1 MSHSER
7 SSGRPGLPTTGR
19 RYQRR
24 TIGNRAAN
32 VQKGATTTQRKS
44 VITGDVVKDLMKAT
58 KASRDIKR
66 QQIDARHRWFFD
78 KIADYCQLAP
88 DVVEDQILDS
98 DFTLFDN
105 FFKENGS
112 RVLLVFRMPENA
124 DGKEKKGSQKL
135 IVTSGEDIRL
145 VGSCIYFFRI
155 SNEKELIDKFMDRDV
170 YFGTIEAPDGDLLT
184 AVRTMLDSLV
194 IPSLLK
200 NTDWGKLSN
209 NGSNAIVS
217 NFITGLE
224 DFSKLLESAKAN
236 LSETFIS
243 SVKLNMPDDLP
254 IQGLTTPQ
262 QYQNTAGNFD
272 LVTQL
277 EGIVASWCKQI
288 EQVLAQSEQMRKEAD
303 DTGPNSELVYWKERM
318 ASFNALLDQIK
329 SQPCKTTIGIL
340 FAAKSKIIKH
350 WKTLDARITDA
361 ANEAKDNVK
370 YLYTLMKFCKPLKR
384 CSPVEMLDCIPGL
397 INAIRMI
404 NSISRYYNT
413 SERMTSLFV
422 KVTNQ
427 MVSACKN
434 YILKDVSK
442 VWELPRDQAL
452 QRIED
457 CLHLNTEYQAC
468 FRRTKEKLKESPNDK
483 QFDFSE
489 KYIFGKFEIFSR
501 RLEKVKDMLLTM
513 DRFSILAISKIEGMD
528 AHNKQWTSVVGM
540 AKKKNYDILDH
551 RRQEFEVD
559 YDDFLRAVELL
570 QSKLQKHMET
580 CVDRQTSTWK
590 SLLMLKKFEDMPQL
604 QLDLEEKWFKC
615 LISYGKDLEN
625 IRKQYQKLKDNPPI
639 PRNMPPISGRIAW
652 ARQLYEVID
661 KPMQLLGTQKHIV
674 NTAEGRK
681 IVKNFNRMAAV
692 LVEFEVLYHQG
703 WTQAVEKAITGL
715 KSSLLVEHPETKK
728 LYVNM
733 DPHVW
738 ELLRETRIMILM
750 ELEVPNAAKS
760 LRVNIYTMKHN
771 WTRLESI
778 LADYDSLIKQIPKI
792 FLRAMGPII
801 SRVDEAIKP
810 GKSIM
815 SWTSMNLDSYTKNI
829 YVELNNLEKVM
840 RRVRDMHDVQL
851 ESVLASISASP
862 LVEIPQDDVYAVDE
876 FLDMFERETKAKCT
890 KLARQMELIEIS
902 LHDIITYLKQNYNEY
917 ELVGLSDQYKCLRP
931 EGKNQTRCTE
941 CLPCCI
947 FNVVQYFH
955 SRSTEAL
962 VKCTRNS
969 LDAIRRRFIIS
980 TANQFMKSSRD
991 QVQEPKPPLF
1001 KADICLAIPQTVMK
1015 PSLDDVQ
1022 GCLNK
1027 AVQMLLQACQTIKDW
1042 GKPDPEDGRHKVF
1055 WKAISEHK
1063 DIQKVVIILNTIVNS
1078 TIVEVNAALSSF
1090 SNYNYLWKDNKDEE
1104 LKAFLKIDPTLSE
1117 FEAKIGYYE
1126 KEGAEIIGMT
1136 SDKQVGA
1143 ILMKSEPLRV
1153 ALKAE
1158 CDNWKNVYA
1167 TCLNQR
1173 VKNDMN
1179 DLIEFINEMSKKLG
1193 RNISDLDDVRNAMS
1207 ALSKMREAEIKVDMT
1222 IGPVEEAYAM
1232 LSRHDCHV
1240 MREEVENVDTL
1251 QYRWT
1256 KVLSQSHKVQNHL
1269 LSIQPNFR
1277 KDLVNNIT
1285 VYRDAVDDFIGD
1297 YDGKGPME
1305 LGITPQEASERVSIF
1320 QVKFDDM
1327 WQKYETYSG
1336 GEELFGLPVTEYPE
1350 LHKTKR
1356 ELTLLQKLYGLYNDV
1371 INTVNGY
1378 YDINWHEVDIEQIMT
1393 ELVDFQNKCRKLPKG
1408 LKDWEAF
1415 LDLKKKIDDFNEC
1428 CPLLEMMANKA
1439 MEKRHWTRIEDLTSY
1454 KFDIESETFQLRDIM
1469 KAPLL
1474 KYKEDIEDICVAAVK
1489 ERDIEGKLKQVIAEW
1504 STQEFSFGSFKT
1516 RGELLLKGNETAEI
1530 VSLMEDSL
1538 MILGSLLSNRYNAP
1552 FKANIQKWVANL
1564 TGTTEIIEQWLLVQ
1578 NLWIYLEAVFV
1589 GGDIAKQLPQ
1599 EAKRFA
1605 NIDKSWAKIMAYAH
1619 ENPNVVQCCVGDEML
1634 AQLLPHLLEQL
1645 EICQKSLTGYLEKK
1659 RLLFPRFFFVSDPA
1673 LLEILGQASDSHT
1686 IQNHLL
1692 SVFDNIRYVTF
1703 DEKVYDKILE
1713 IISQEGETV
1722 DLVTTVMAQGNVE
1735 TWLGALLKS
1744 AQECVHFVIRTA
1756 SMALQD
1762 PNFKLVEFLFN
1773 YQAQVGL
1780 LGLQMLW
1787 TKEAEVAMSQARS
1800 DKKIMATTDQK
1811 FLDMLNQ
1818 LIEVTT
1824 RELTKMERTKFETYI
1839 TIHVHQRDI
1848 FHELVQMHVKSVN
1861 DFEWTKQSRFYFDED
1876 NDVCQIS
1883 ITNVD
1888 FSYQNE
1894 FLGCTDRLVITPLTD
1909 RCYISIAQALHMS
1922 LGAAPAGPAGTGK
1935 TESVKDMGRCL
1946 GKFVVVFNCSDQM
1959 DFRGLGRIYKGL
1971 AQSGCWGCFD
1981 EFNRV
1986 ELPVLSV
1993 AAQQIAVVLSC
2004 KKERKKEF
2012 IFTDGDVVSLDPE
2025 FGLFLTMNPGYA
2037 GRQELPENLKINFR
2051 TVAMMVP
2058 DREIIMRVK
2067 LASVGFMTN
2076 VVLAGKFFT
2085 LYKLCEE
2092 QLSKQVHYD
2101 FGLRNIL
2108 SVLRTMGAFMRSN
2121 KEMSE
2126 DSIMMKVMRDMNLSK
2141 LVDEDEPL
2149 FLSLIDDLFPS
2160 LVLPTVGYPELE
2172 ACIAEKVSDMG
2183 LVNHPPWNLKVI
2195 QLYETQR
2202 VRHGMM
2208 TLGPSGAGKTMC
2220 IYALMKSMT
2229 QMGQPHREMRMNPK
2243 AITAPQM
2250 FGRLDVSTND
2260 WTDGIFSTLWR
2271 KTLKIKK
2278 SEFVWLILDG
2288 PVDAIWI
2295 ENLNSVLDD
2304 NKTLT
2309 LANGD
2314 RIPMS
2319 PNAKIIFEV
2328 HNIDNASPATVSRNG
2343 MVFMSAS
2350 VLNYDP
2356 ITSAW
2361 LSKLP
2366 PMQADVFKS
2375 LINHCFEDTYQYYE
2389 ISLKPKMEILECI
2402 LVAQFI
2408 SIING
2413 LLPPA
2418 DAAKQPSN
2426 AHLERLYVF
2435 ALMWSMG
2442 AILELEDRVKFQAFL
2457 EEKGGL
2463 SLPKCDSDT
2472 TIFEYYVTDDGEWAH
2487 WNVKVME
2494 YAYPQDSVPRYDSIL
2509 VPNVDNTCTEFL
2521 LDTISK
2527 QGKGVLLIGESGTAK
2542 TVIVKAYCGKYD
2554 PDMHLYKAMNFS
2566 SATTPGLFQGAIE
2579 SYVDKRMGST
2589 YGPPA
2594 GKKMTVFIDDVN
2606 MPVINEWGDQ
2616 ITNEIVRQLMENK
2629 GFYNLDKPGDYTSI
2643 ADVQVV
2649 AAMIHP
2655 GGGRNDIPERLK
2667 RQFCVFNC
2675 TLPSDNSM
2683 DLIFKT
2689 IAGGYFTESRNFVP
2703 EVGKI
2708 SKKLVPTTRKLWQSV
2723 KKKLLPTPAKFHYIF
2738 NLRDLSRIWKGM
2750 LKVTSD
2756 IIDSADKTLALWYGE
2771 VNRVIGDRFT
2781 NQKDCDWLH
2790 SACVEVI
2797 NEEIGPEFG
2806 GKLHKD
2812 IIFAD
2817 FMREPPEPTGEE
2829 PDDAEFEAP
2838 KIYEQV
2844 DVKEE
2849 LPAKLRSYQEMYN
2862 ETVRGAGMDLV
2873 FFKDAAIHL
2882 TRISRILS
2890 MPIGHAMLVGVG
2902 GSGKQ
2907 SLTRLASYIAGY
2919 EIFQITL
2926 SRTYNAQNL
2935 LDDLKIL
2942 YRIAGLKG
2950 KGVTFIFTDNEIKD
2964 ENFLESM
2971 NNLIASGEISGMFQR
2986 DEIDEILGELGPVM
3000 KKEMPRHP
3008 PTNENLYEYFIN
3020 RVKENLH
3027 VVLCFSPVGEKFRTR
3042 SLKFPGLFSGCTM
3055 DWFMRWPKDALIE
3068 VSNHFLS
3075 SYKMDTPEDVKLSII
3090 NSMGVIQDGVAET
3103 CIEYFNRYR
3112 RQTHVTPK
3120 SYLSFLDGF
3129 KIIYTEKYDEIKI
3142 LASRMETG
3150 LAKLLE
3156 ASQSVAELS
3165 EMLVVKEKDLAVAS
3179 KEADVVLQE
3188 VTVSATAAEKVKAA
3202 VQKVKDKA
3210 QAIVDE
3216 ISKDKSIASTKLAA
3230 AEPALLEAE
3239 RALSTI
3245 KAADIATVR
3254 KLGKP
3259 PHLIMRIM
3267 DCVLLLF
3274 QKPLSKILM
3283 DADKPGFIVTSWG
3296 DALKL
3301 MGDTKFLNNLLTFP
3315 KDTINDEVVEL
3326 LEPYL
3331 AAEDFNL
3338 ERAKAVS
3345 GNVAG
3350 LLSWCRAMS
3359 FFFSINKEVL
3369 PLKANLAVQE
3379 GRLQIANTDLAE
3391 AQAQLDEKQKE
3402 LDLVQAK
3409 FDAAVS
3415 HKQALMDDAEATRR
3429 KMTNATALIEGLA
3442 GEKTRWTEAGLRFSD
3457 QIKRLVG
3464 DALLCTGFLS
3474 YSGPFNQ
3481 EFRDILIKNWKTM
3494 CMRNKIPFSEDL
3506 DLIKMLVDNATSGEW
3521 VLQGLPTDNLSIQNG
3536 IIVTK
3541 ATRYPLLIDPQG
3553 QATIWIKKK
3562 EGNNELTVSQLNNK
3576 YFRTHLEDAL
3586 SLGRPFLLEDV
3597 EEELD
3602 PALDNVLEKNFIKQ
3616 GSTFKVKV
3624 GDKECDVMKGFRMY
3638 ITTKLPNPVYTPEIS
3653 ARTSIIDFTVT
3664 QKGLE
3669 DQLLGRVILTEKAE
3683 LESERNKLMEEV
3695 NANKKRMQDLEDN
3708 LLKRLTETQGSL
3720 VEDEDLIVVLQV
3732 TKKTAQDVSEK
3743 LSIAA
3748 ETEIKI
3754 NTAREEYRPVATR
3767 GSILYFLI
3775 VSMSMV
3781 NNMYQTSLRQ
3791 FLIEFDL
3798 SLARSDKSPITAK
3811 RIKFIISYLTFA
3823 VFKYTVRGL
3832 YEEDRFLFT
3841 LLLAL
3846 NIDLNSGRLRMEEFQ
3861 TFFKGGAALDL
3872 NSVEPKPK
3880 KWIMD
3885 MTWLNLVQLSKLTR
3899 FSQIMGQVTRNDKA
3913 WKAWFDTDAPE
3924 ENDIP
3929 DYKFN
3934 ADEAFSKLL
3943 LIRSW
3948 CPDRIIPQARHY
3960 VNASVGKKFTEAVIL
3975 NYPILYEESN
3985 ARCPLICFLSMG
3997 SDPTESIKNF
4007 AKKKKTECRDISMGQ
4022 GQEVPSRRI
4031 LAQSFQD
4038 GCWVLLQNCHLGLA
4052 FMDEV
4057 LETVLTAESINP
4069 NFRLWMTT
4077 EPHPKF
4083 PINFLQHSI
4092 KFTNEPPQGIKAGLS
4107 RTYNNIT
4114 QEQLDIS
4121 GTSQWK
4127 PMLYDLAFLHT
4138 TVQERRK
4145 FGPLGWNIPYEFN
4158 QSDLNASLQCVQTH
4172 LDDMDPKRGVSW
4184 VCIRYMIAEVQ
4195 YGGRVTDD
4203 FDKILLN
4210 TYCRTW
4216 MGEHI
4221 FQNNFCFYKGY
4232 KIPNFAKVDDYL
4244 NYINDELPEVDTPE
4258 AFGLHPNAD
4267 ITYQTNTA
4275 NTVLEKIIN
4284 IQPKDAGA
4292 GGGETRE
4299 ELVYRLSEEM
4309 LEKVPENFVSHEVR
4323 ARLMKYGVFQ
4333 PMNIFLRQEIDRI
4346 QRVITIVKQTLK
4358 DLKLAIDGT
4367 IIMSDALKDALD
4379 NIFDARVPKS
4389 WAKVSWDSST
4399 LGFWFTELLERDL
4412 QFKTWIFEARPNVFW
4427 LTGFFNP
4434 QGFLTAMRQEITRA
4448 HKGWAL
4454 DVVKLFNEM
4463 TKMNKEDVSSS
4474 PQDGVYI
4481 YGLSLDG
4488 AGWDKRGMRLI
4499 EPSPKVLFTPL
4510 PVVHMFA
4517 LNELSKEQ
4525 KSQRVYECPV
4535 YKKPQRTDL
4544 TYITNIR
4551 LKTNQS
4557 PDYWTLRGAALLCD
4571 IK

>member
-1 MSHSER
+1 
-7 SSGRPGLPTTGR
+7 
-19 RYQRR
+19 
-24 TIGNRAAN
+24 
-32 VQKGATTTQRKS
+32 
-44 VITGDVVKDLMKAT
+44 
-58 KASRDIKR
+58 
-66 QQIDARHRWFFD
+66 
-78 KIADYCQLAP
+78 
-88 DVVEDQILDS
+88 
-98 DFTLFDN
+98 
-105 FFKENGS
+105 
-112 RVLLVFRMPENA
+112 
-124 DGKEKKGSQKL
+124 
-135 IVTSGEDIRL
+135 
-145 VGSCIYFFRI
+145 
-155 SNEKELIDKFMDRDV
+155 
-170 YFGTIEAPDGDLLT
+170 
-184 AVRTMLDSLV
+184 
-194 IPSLLK
+194 
-200 NTDWGKLSN
+200 
-209 NGSNAIVS
+209 
-217 NFITGLE
+217 
-224 DFSKLLESAKAN
+224 
-236 LSETFIS
+236 
-243 SVKLNMPDDLP
+243 
-254 IQGLTTPQ
+254 
-262 QYQNTAGNFD
+262 
-272 LVTQL
+272 
-277 EGIVASWCKQI
+277 
-288 EQVLAQSEQMRKEAD
+288 
-303 DTGPNSELVYWKERM
+303 
-318 ASFNALLDQIK
+318 
-329 SQPCKTTIGIL
+329 
-340 FAAKSKIIKH
+340 
-350 WKTLDARITDA
+350 
-361 ANEAKDNVK
+361 
-370 YLYTLMKFCKPLKR
+370 
-384 CSPVEMLDCIPGL
+384 
-397 INAIRMI
+397 
-404 NSISRYYNT
+404 
-413 SERMTSLFV
+413 
-422 KVTNQ
+422 
-427 MVSACKN
+427 
-434 YILKDVSK
+434 
-442 VWELPRDQAL
+442 
-452 QRIED
+452 
-457 CLHLNTEYQAC
+457 
-468 FRRTKEKLKESPNDK
+468 
-483 QFDFSE
+483 
-489 KYIFGKFEIFSR
+489 
-501 RLEKVKDMLLTM
+501 
-513 DRFSILAISKIEGMD
+513 
-528 AHNKQWTSVVGM
+528 
-540 AKKKNYDILDH
+540 
-551 RRQEFEVD
+551 
-559 YDDFLRAVELL
+559 
-570 QSKLQKHMET
+570 
-580 CVDRQTSTWK
+580 
-590 SLLMLKKFEDMPQL
+590 
-604 QLDLEEKWFKC
+604 
-615 LISYGKDLEN
+615 
-625 IRKQYQKLKDNPPI
+625 
-639 PRNMPPISGRIAW
+639 
-652 ARQLYEVID
+652 
-661 KPMQLLGTQKHIV
+661 
-674 NTAEGRK
+674 
-681 IVKNFNRMAAV
+681 
-692 LVEFEVLYHQG
+692 
-703 WTQAVEKAITGL
+703 
-715 KSSLLVEHPETKK
+715 
-728 LYVNM
+728 
-733 DPHVW
+733 
-738 ELLRETRIMILM
+738 
-750 ELEVPNAAKS
+750 
-760 LRVNIYTMKHN
+760 MKHN
-771 WTRLESI
+771 WTRLETI
-778 LADYDSLIKQIPKI
+778 LSDYELLINKIPKI

-801 SRVDEAIKP
+801 ARVDSAIKP

-815 SWTSMNLDSYTKNI
+815 SWTSMNLDNYTKTI
-829 YVELNNLEKVM
+829 YDELDNLEKVM

-851 ESVLASISASP
+851 ESVLNAISSSP
-862 LVEIPQDDVYAVDE
+862 LVEIPSDNVYNVDE
-876 FLDMFERETKAKCT
+876 FLDMFERETKDSGI
-890 KLARQMELIEIS
+890 KLARQMELIELS
-902 LHDIITYLKQNYNEY
+902 LHQIINYLKQNYSEQD
-917 ELVGLSDQYKCLRP
+917 LVGLEGQYKCLRP
-931 EGKNQTRCTE
+931 EGKNQARCTE

-980 TANQFMKSSRD
+980 TANQFMKSSREI
-991 QVQEPKPPLF
+991 QEPKPPLF
-1001 KADICLAIPQTVMK
+1001 SADIALAIPQTIMR
-1015 PSLDDVQ
+1015 PSLDDIQ

-1027 AVQMLLQACQTIKDW
+1027 AVQMLLQACQGLKDW
-1042 GKPDPEDGRHKVF
+1042 GQPDPEDGRNKIF

-1063 DIQKVVIILNTIVNS
+1063 DIQKVVIILNTVVNS
-1078 TIVEVNAALSSF
+1078 TIVEVNAALQSF
-1090 SNYNYLWKDNKDEE
+1090 SHYNYLWKDDKDED
-1104 LKAFLKIDPTLSE
+1104 LTAFLEIDPTLSE
-1117 FEAKIGYYE
+1117 FEAKITFYE
-1126 KEGAEIIGMT
+1126 KEALQIIEL
-1136 SDKQVGA
+1136 SADKQVGA
-1143 ILMKSEPLRV
+1143 ITLKSEPLRM

-1167 TCLNQR
+1167 TRLNQR
-1173 VKNDMN
+1173 VKSDMTE
-1179 DLIEFINEMSKKLG
+1179 LIEFINDMSKKLN
-1193 RNISDLDDVRNAMS
+1193 RQITDLDDVRSAMA
-1207 ALSKMREAEIKVDMT
+1207 ALAKMREAEIKVDMT

-1232 LSRHDCHV
+1232 LSRHECHV
-1240 MREEVENVDTL
+1240 LREEVEEVDTL
-1251 QYRWT
+1251 QYRWS

-1269 LSIQPNFR
+1269 LNIQPTFR
-1277 KDLVNNIT
+1277 KSLVTNIE
-1285 VYRDAVDDFIGD
+1285 VYRDAVDGFNDD
-1297 YDGKGPME
+1297 YGSKGPME
-1305 LGITPQEASERVSIF
+1305 VGISPQEASERVSIF

-1336 GEELFGLPVTEYPE
+1336 GEELFGLPVTDYPE
-1350 LHKTKR
+1350 LHKVKR
-1356 ELTLLQKLYGLYNDV
+1356 ELSLLQKLYGLYNDV

-1378 YDINWHEVDIEQIMT
+1378 YDILWHEVDIEQIMS
-1393 ELVDFQNKCRKLPKG
+1393 ELADFQNKCRKLPKG

-1415 LDLKKKIDDFNEC
+1415 LDLKQKIDDFNES
-1428 CPLLEMMANKA
+1428 CPLLEMMANKS
-1439 MEKRHWTRIEDLTSY
+1439 MEKRHWTRIEDLTKY
-1454 KFDIESETFQLRDIM
+1454 KFDIENEGFQLRDIM

-1474 KYKEDIEDICVAAVK
+1474 TYKEDIEDICVAAVK
-1489 ERDIEGKLKQVIAEW
+1489 ERDIEGKLKQLTADW
-1504 STQEFSFGSFKT
+1504 STQEFSFGQFKT
-1516 RGELLLKGNETAEI
+1516 RGEMLLKGNETAEI
-1530 VSLMEDSL
+1530 VSFMEDSL

-1552 FKANIQKWVANL
+1552 FKKNIQKWVADL
-1564 TGTTEIIEQWLLVQ
+1564 TGSTEIIEQWLIVQ
-1578 NLWIYLEAVFV
+1578 NLWVYLEAVFV

-1599 EAKRFA
+1599 EAKRFQ

-1692 SVFDNIRYVTF
+1692 SVFDNVKNVTF

-1722 DLVTTVMAQGNVE
+1722 DLITSVMAQGNVE
-1735 TWLGALLKS
+1735 NWLSNLLKS
-1744 AQECVHFVIRTA
+1744 VQESVHFVIRTA
-1756 SMALQD
+1756 SMTLAD
-1762 PNFKLVEFLFN
+1762 PNFKLIEFLFN

-1787 TKEAEVAMSQARS
+1787 SKEAEIAMSQARS

-1811 FLDMLNQ
+1811 FVDMLNL

-1824 RELTKMERTKFETYI
+1824 RDLTKMERTKFETYI

-1848 FHELVQMHVKSVN
+1848 FHDLVTLHVKSVN

-1876 NDVCQIS
+1876 NDSCLIS

-1894 FLGCTDRLVITPLTD
+1894 FLGCTDRLCITPLTD
-1909 RCYISIAQALHMS
+1909 RCYISIAQALNMS

-1935 TESVKDMGRCL
+1935 TESTKDMGRCL

-1993 AAQQIAVVLSC
+1993 AAQQIAIVLCC

-2012 IFTDGDVVSLDPE
+2012 IFTDGDVVHMDPE

-2037 GRQELPENLKINFR
+2037 GRQELPENLKVNFR

-2058 DREIIMRVK
+2058 DRQIIMRVK
-2067 LASVGFMTN
+2067 LASVGFVSNIM
-2076 VVLAGKFFT
+2076 LSGKFFT

-2108 SVLRTMGAFMRSN
+2108 SVLRTMGAFMRAN

-2126 DSIMMKVMRDMNLSK
+2126 DSVMMKVMRDMNLSK

-2172 ACIAEKVSDMG
+2172 GFIAEKVTELG
-2183 LVNHPPWNLKVI
+2183 LVNHPPWILKVI
-2195 QLYETQR
+2195 QLYETQN

-2208 TLGPSGAGKTMC
+2208 TLGPSGAGKTKC
-2220 IYALMKSMT
+2220 INTLHRAMSE
-2229 QMGQPHREMRMNPK
+2229 MGMPHREMRMNPK

-2250 FGRLDVSTND
+2250 FGRLDVATND

-2278 SEFVWLILDG
+2278 TDYVWLLLDG

-2319 PNAKIIFEV
+2319 PNCKICFEV

-2350 VLNYDP
+2350 ILDYAPLTD
-2356 ITSAW
+2356 AW
-2361 LSKLP
+2361 LTKLP
-2366 PMQADVFKS
+2366 PMQADSLRS
-2375 LINHCFEDTYQYYE
+2375 LITDYFPGAYHLYTTG
-2389 ISLKPKMEILECI
+2389 LKPKMEIMESM

-2408 SIING
+2408 EIVNG
-2413 LLPPA
+2413 LLPSP
-2418 DAAKQPSN
+2418 DAAKQPTP
-2426 AHLERLYVF
+2426 AHMERLFVF
-2435 ALMWSMG
+2435 ALMWSLG
-2442 AILELEDRVKFQAFL
+2442 AILELEDRAKLQEFL

-2463 SLPKCDSDT
+2463 NMPKYKPGE
-2472 TIFEYYVTDDGEWAH
+2472 TIFEYYVSDSGDWEHWA
-2487 WNVKVME
+2487 VRVVPYE
-2494 YAYPQDSVPRYDSIL
+2494 YPVDSVPRYDSIL

-2521 LDTISK
+2521 VDTIAK
-2527 QGKGVLLIGESGTAK
+2527 QCNKGVLLIGESGTAK
-2542 TVIVKAYCGKYD
+2542 TVIVKAYCAKYD
-2554 PDMHLYKAMNFS
+2554 PERHLYKALNFS
-2566 SATTPGLFQGAIE
+2566 SATTPGLFQSAVE

-2594 GKKMTVFIDDVN
+2594 GKKMTVFVDDVN

-2616 ITNEIVRQLMENK
+2616 ITNEIVRQLMENH
-2629 GFYNLDKPGDYTSI
+2629 GFYNLDKPGDYTNI
-2643 ADVQVV
+2643 ADVQVM
-2649 AAMIHP
+2649 AAMSHP

-2667 RQFCVFNC
+2667 RQFCTFNC
-2675 TLPSDNSM
+2675 TLPSDTSM
-2683 DLIFKT
+2683 DLIFNT
-2689 IAGGYFTESRNFVP
+2689 IGGGYFIPERGFTP
-2703 EVGKI
+2703 EVCETVL
-2708 SKKLVPTTRKLWQSV
+2708 KLVPVTRCLWQNV

-2738 NLRDLSRIWKGM
+2738 NLRDLSRIWKGV
-2750 LKVTSD
+2750 LKVHGD
-2756 IIDSADKTLALWYGE
+2756 IVTTADDTLGLWYCE
-2771 VNRVIGDRFT
+2771 VQRVISDRFT
-2781 NQKDCDWLH
+2781 NMKDCDWLH
-2790 SACVEVI
+2790 SACVEI
-2797 NEEIGPEFG
+2797 ISETETLGPQYAE
-2806 GKLHKD
+2806 KIHKN
-2812 IIFAD
+2812 IFYAD
-2817 FMREPPEPTGEE
+2817 FMRDPPEPTGEE
-2829 PDDAEFEAP
+2829 PDDATFEAP
-2838 KIYEQV
+2838 KIYESIE
-2844 DVKEE
+2844 VKTQ
-2849 LPAKLRSYQEMYN
+2849 LPTKLRSYQEMYN

-2873 FFKDAAIHL
+2873 FFKDAAVHL
-2882 TRISRILS
+2882 VRISRILS

-2919 EIFQITL
+2919 DIFQVIL

-2935 LDDLKIL
+2935 LDDLKVL
-2942 YRIAGLKG
+2942 YRTAGIKG

-2971 NNLIASGEISGMFQR
+2971 NNVIASGEVSGMFQR
-2986 DEIDEILGELGPVM
+2986 DEIDEILGELGPIM
-3000 KKEMPRHP
+3000 KKIMPKHP
-3008 PTNENLYEYFIN
+3008 PTNENLYEFFIN

-3055 DWFMRWPKDALIE
+3055 DWFMRWPKEALVE

-3075 SYKMDTPEDVKLSII
+3075 TYKMDTPEDVKQSII
-3090 NSMGVIQDGVAET
+3090 HSMGVIQDGVAET
-3103 CIEYFNRYR
+3103 CVDYFNRFR

-3120 SYLSFLDGF
+3120 SYLSFLAEFKGF
-3129 KIIYTEKYDEIKI
+3129 YSVKYAEIKM

-3165 EMLVVKEKDLAVAS
+3165 DMLVVKEKDLAVAS

-3188 VTVSATAAEKVKAA
+3188 VTVSATAAEKVKAS

-3216 ISKDKSIASTKLAA
+3216 ISKDKAVATTKLAA

-3267 DCVLLLF
+3267 DCVCILF
-3274 QKPLSKILM
+3274 QKGVNKVSM
-3283 DADKPGFIVTSWG
+3283 DPERPGFINTSWS

-3301 MGDTKFLNNLLTFP
+3301 MSDTKFLSNLLNFP

-3326 LEPYL
+3326 IEPYL
-3331 AAEDFNL
+3331 AVEDFNL

-3350 LLSWCRAMS
+3350 LLSWTRAMS
-3359 FFFSINKEVL
+3359 FFFGINKEVL

-3379 GRLQIANTDLAE
+3379 GRLTIANHDLGE
-3391 AQAQLDEKQKE
+3391 AQGQLDAKQRE
-3402 LDLVQAK
+3402 LDVVQAK
-3409 FDAAVS
+3409 FDGAVS
-3415 HKQALMDDAEATRR
+3415 HKQELLDDAEATRR

-3457 QIKRLVG
+3457 QIRRLVG

-3481 EFRDILIKNWKTM
+3481 EFRDLLIKNWKTM
-3494 CMRNKIPFSEDL
+3494 CMKKKIPFSEDL
-3506 DLIKMLVDNATSGEW
+3506 DLIKMLVDNATAGEW

-3541 ATRYPLLIDPQG
+3541 STRFPLLIDPQG

-3624 GDKECDVMKGFRMY
+3624 GDKECDVMDGFRMY

-3664 QKGLE
+3664 QRGLE

-3708 LLKRLTETQGSL
+3708 LLKRLTETEGSL

-3732 TKKTAQDVSEK
+3732 TKTTAQEVSEK
-3743 LSIAA
+3743 LTIAA

-3775 VSMSMV
+3775 VSMTMV
-3781 NNMYQTSLRQ
+3781 NTMYQTSLNQ
-3791 FLIEFDL
+3791 FLMEFDI

-3811 RIKFIISYLTFA
+3811 RIKSIIGFLTFHI
-3823 VFKYTVRGL
+3823 FKYTVKGL

-3841 LLLAL
+3841 MLLAL
-3846 NIDLNSGRLRMEEFQ
+3846 NIDLDSGRLRKEDFQ

-3880 KWIMD
+3880 KWITD

-3899 FSQIMGQVTRNDKA
+3899 FSQILGQVARNEKA
-3913 WKAWFDTDAPE
+3913 WKAWFDTEAPE
-3924 ENDIP
+3924 ENEIP
-3929 DYKFN
+3929 DNKFSP
-3934 ADEAFSKLL
+3934 DESFSKLL
-3943 LIRSW
+3943 LVRSW
-3948 CPDRIIPQARHY
+3948 CPDRIIPQSRHY
-3960 VNASVGKKFTEAVIL
+3960 ITNSAGKKFTEAVIL
-3975 NYPILYEESN
+3975 NYPLMYEESTN
-3985 ARCPLICFLSMG
+3985 RTPLICFLSMG
-3997 SDPTESIKNF
+3997 SDPTEAIKGF
-4007 AKKKKTECRDISMGQ
+4007 AKKMKTECRDISMGQ

-4038 GCWVLLQNCHLGLA
+4038 GGWVLLQNCHLGLS

-4057 LETVLTAESINP
+4057 LETVLTTEASNP
-4069 NFRLWMTT
+4069 NFRLWVTT

-4083 PINFLQHSI
+4083 PINFLQNSI

-4107 RTYNNIT
+4107 RTYNNTT

-4121 GTSQWK
+4121 GTFQWK
-4127 PMLYDLAFLHT
+4127 PMLYNLAFLHT

-4158 QSDLNASLQCVQTH
+4158 QSDLNASLTFVQTH
-4172 LDDMDPKRGVSW
+4172 LDDMDPKKGVSW
-4184 VCIRYMIAEVQ
+4184 VCVRYMISEVQ

-4210 TYCRTW
+4210 TYCRAW
-4216 MGEHI
+4216 MSDNI
-4221 FQNNFCFYKGY
+4221 FGNTFCFYKGY
-4232 KIPNFAKVDDYL
+4232 KIPQFNKVEEYL
-4244 NYINDELPEVDTPE
+4244 EFINNELPDVDTPE

-4275 NTVLEKIIN
+4275 NSMLEKIIN
-4284 IQPKDAGA
+4284 IQPKDSGG

-4299 ELVYRLSEEM
+4299 EVVYRLSGEM
-4309 LEKVPENFVSHEVR
+4309 LEKVPDDFLSHEIK
-4323 ARLMKYGVFQ
+4323 ARLHKYGAFQ

-4346 QRVITIVKQTLK
+4346 QRVLIVVKQTLK

-4379 NIFDARVPKS
+4379 NIFDARVPKN
-4389 WAKVSWDSST
+4389 WAKISWESST
-4399 LGFWFTELLERDL
+4399 LGFWFTELLDRDS
-4412 QFKTWIFEARPNVFW
+4412 QFRSWIFEAKPHCFW

-4434 QGFLTAMRQEITRA
+4434 QVFSVL
-4448 HKGWAL
+4448 
-4454 DVVKLFNEM
+4454 
-4463 TKMNKEDVSSS
+4463 
-4474 PQDGVYI
+4474 
-4481 YGLSLDG
+4481 LSLFFE
-4488 AGWDKRGMRLI
+4488 LC
-4499 EPSPKVLFTPL
+4499 VLYTQGVL
-4510 PVVHMFA
+4510 KHM
-4517 LNELSKEQ
+4517 
-4525 KSQRVYECPV
+4525 
-4535 YKKPQRTDL
+4535 
-4544 TYITNIR
+4544 
-4551 LKTNQS
+4551 
-4557 PDYWTLRGAALLCD
+4557 
-4571 IK
+4571 